1 MFLTES
7 EHSKMV
13 ENFSNAFEKH
23 QSNYADTYD
32 PKVLFSPCD
41 LGPAATRLERE
52 IGTAHWICSPDG
64 LTALT
69 LGI

>member
-23 QSNYADTYD
+23 QSNYADTYE
-32 PKVLFSPCD
+32 PKLLFSRCD
-41 LGPAATRLERE
+41 LCPVATRLERE
-52 IGTAHWICSPDG
+52 IGTPY
-64 LTALT
+64 
-69 LGI
+69 

>member
-52 IGTAHWICSPDG
+52 IGTAH
-64 LTALT
+64 
-69 LGI
+69 